1 MKEKF
6 THDHLMKH
14 LYHETGVTE
23 DQAINEALEQN
34 WKLKEE
40 LEEYE
45 DVKTMLGT
53 VKFSPRASVIED
65 ILTYSRKNNNT
76 QEICC

>member
-23 DQAINEALEQN
+23 DQAINEALEHN

-45 DVKTMLGT
+45 DVKTMLET
-53 VKFSPRASVIED
+53 VKFSPRVSVVKD